1 MNPGPDVEATGDRAA
16 VSPGDAVP
24 SFSPSIGGPLHRL
37 YLRTGLAA
45 PDLERVRR
53 RMVAV
58 AAAAWLPLAVLV
70 VWQGGAQGGVR
81 FLGDFEV
88 QLRFLLALPIL
99 VGGELFAHNR
109 IRAGI
114 GAFITRGLVKS
125 SDRPR
130 FDAAVAKAIRLRD
143 STAFEIFLLLLVFT
157 LGQWVWRTQVAL
169 GSPTWYARP
178 DESGLHLTPAGQ
190 WGALVSVPLFQ
201 FMLLR
206 TYARL
211 FIWYQLLWRL
221 SRLDLQL
228 TPTHPDRCG
237 GLSFIATS
245 VKGFGPLL
253 LAQGV
258 LLAGLIA
265 NRIFHE
271 GHKLSDYKVD
281 AVLLMVFALA
291 LVHLP
296 LAVFAPMLDRTK
308 RRGLGHYGSLASRYV
323 QDFDRKWVQGG
334 ADNEPLLGTPDL
346 QSLADLGNS
355 YAVVRDMRLVPFS
368 WKTASQLAVLS
379 LAPLL
384 PLALTAIPLEEVVD
398 RFLKILF

>member
-1 MNPGPDVEATGDRAA
+1 MNSGPDVETSGDRAA
-16 VSPGDAVP
+16 VSHGAAPT
-24 SFSPSIGGPLHRL
+24 FSPSIGGPLYRL

-53 RMVAV
+53 RMAAV
-58 AAAAWLPLAVLV
+58 AAAAWLPVAALVL
-70 VWQGGAQGGVR
+70 WQGGAQGGVR

-88 QLRFLLALPIL
+88 QLRFLLALPLL

-109 IRAGI
+109 IRTGI
-114 GAFITRGLVKS
+114 GQFIERGLVKP

-130 FDAAVAKAIRLRD
+130 FDDAIAKAIRLRD
-143 STAFEIFLLLLVFT
+143 SATLEILLLLLIFT
-157 LGQWVWRTQVAL
+157 LGQWIWRTQVAL

-178 DESGLHLTPAGQ
+178 DESGLHLTPAGY
-190 WGALVSVPLFQ
+190 WYALVSVPLFQ
-201 FMLLR
+201 FILLR
-206 TYARL
+206 IYARL
-211 FIWYQLLWRL
+211 FVWYQLLWRL

-245 VKGFGPLL
+245 VKGFAPLL

-258 LLAGLIA
+258 LLAGMIA
-265 NRIFHE
+265 NRIFHQ
-271 GHKLSDYKVD
+271 GHELSEFKVD
-281 AVLLMVFALA
+281 AVGLTVVALA
-291 LVHLP
+291 LVHVP
-296 LAVFAPMLDRTK
+296 LTVFAPMLERTK
-308 RRGLGHYGSLASRYV
+308 RRGLGRYGSLASRYV

-334 ADNEPLLGTPDL
+334 AGDEPVLGTPDL

-368 WKTASQLAVLS
+368 WKTLSQLAVLS
-379 LAPLL
+379 LSPLL
-384 PLALTAIPLEEVVD
+384 PLTLTAIPLEEVVD
-398 RFLKILF
+398 RFLKLLF